1 MCSWQVGS
9 REGQGEANRQRS
21 PGREL
26 PQATLLLGPTGRRT
40 AGPASLL
47 ANSLRASYN
56 PFHLQ
61 TPWAVGGPLYS
72 SSAKWAE
79 KPQGATGH
87 TTHNRSEQGEQRP
100 SQTPSPISRVSF
112 PVSSGGASSL
122 TSSPP
127 SSVVVCL
134 HSYHGS
140 RRRGCYSYN
149 PECLLA

>member
-1 MCSWQVGS
+1 MCFWQVGS
-9 REGQGEANRQRS
+9 REGQGEADGQRS

-26 PQATLLLGPTGRRT
+26 PQATLLFGPTGRRT
-40 AGPASLL
+40 GGPASPP
-47 ANSLRASYN
+47 ANSLRASHH

-79 KPQGATGH
+79 KHQGATGH
-87 TTHNRSEQGEQRP
+87 TTHTRSEQGEQRP
-100 SQTPSPISRVSF
+100 RRTPSPISRVF
-112 PVSSGGASSL
+112 FLVSSGGASSL

-134 HSYHGS
+134 HSYHRS
-140 RRRGCYSYN
+140 PRRGC
-149 PECLLA
+149 

>member
-1 MCSWQVGS
+1 MCFWQVGS
-9 REGQGEANRQRS
+9 REGQGEADGQRS

-26 PQATLLLGPTGRRT
+26 PQATPLFGPTGRRT
-40 AGPASLL
+40 GGPASPP
-47 ANSLRASYN
+47 ANSLRASHH

-79 KPQGATGH
+79 KHQGATGH
-87 TTHNRSEQGEQRP
+87 TTHTRSEQGEQRP
-100 SQTPSPISRVSF
+100 RRTPSPISRVF
-112 PVSSGGASSL
+112 FLVSSGGASSL

-134 HSYHGS
+134 HSYHRS
-140 RRRGCYSYN
+140 PRRGC
-149 PECLLA
+149 

>member
-1 MCSWQVGS
+1 MFLAGRQRRGP
-9 REGQGEANRQRS
+9 GEADGQRS

-40 AGPASLL
+40 AGPASPP
-47 ANSLRASYN
+47 ANSLVPPTALSNFRHRGLWEGRCTRTQQSE
-56 PFHLQ
+56 Q
-61 TPWAVGGPLYS
+61 REVS
-72 SSAKWAE
+72 KK

-87 TTHNRSEQGEQRP
+87 TTHTHSEQGEQGP
-100 SQTPSPISRVSF
+100 SRTPSPISRVSF

-140 RRRGCYSYN
+140 PRRGC
-149 PECLLA
+149 